1 MRKCIIFCFMLLGI
15 QWCYLVVI
23 GNTGIGI
30 SLLASGILS
39 SLIGI
44 LIFFLNE
51 KIFHVK
57 YIVFYI
63 FNICINMLLG
73 LLIFFTYKAYDTLS
87 SFWFFVFQI
96 KYTSME
102 FLIPFVIVKGI
113 PAYFICTSLFMF
125 LLNLMKKHGMFTK

>member
-1 MRKCIIFCFMLLGI
+1 MLLGI

-30 SLLASGILS
+30 SLLVSGILS

-113 PAYFICTSLFMF
+113 PTYFICTSLFLF
-125 LLNLMKKHGMFTK
+125 LLNLMKKI

>member
-30 SLLASGILS
+30 SLLVSGILS
-39 SLIGI
+39 SLIGM

-51 KIFHVK
+51 KIFHIK

-73 LLIFFTYKAYDTLS
+73 LLIFFTYKAYATLS
-87 SFWFFVFQI
+87 SFWIFVFQI

-113 PAYFICTSLFMF
+113 PVYFICTSLFMF

>member
-1 MRKCIIFCFMLLGI
+1 MLLGI

-30 SLLASGILS
+30 SLLVSGILS

-113 PAYFICTSLFMF
+113 PAYFICTSLFLF
-125 LLNLMKKHGMFTK
+125 LLNLMKKI